1 MTTLQIAL
9 PEEVRDKVCEAAEQ
23 QHLSLEQ
30 FAAMALMEK
39 LSHIP
44 DQELEKRAAC
54 GRREDFDA
62 FLALA
67 RDVPPEDYDRLQ

>member
-9 PEEVRDKVCEAAEQ
+9 PDEVGRKVCEAAEH
-23 QHLSLEQ
+23 QHLSLEE
-30 FAAMALMEK
+30 FAEMALMEK

-44 DQELEKRAAC
+44 DERLEVRAAR
-54 GRREDFDA
+54 GKREDFDA

-67 RDVPPEDYDRLQ
+67 RDVEPDDYDKL